1 MRNTKPWRGYV
12 SKDICKGHS
21 MRYMSKNR
29 KHISLEERY
38 GKWETNPYNTNKEDA
53 NDKVE

>member
-21 MRYMSKNR
+21 MGYMSKNR
-29 KHISLEERY
+29 KYISLEERY